1 ERERE
6 RERDASSVIIKTKFL
21 LCQNDGVFFY
31 ASGFVVSIFHGCSQI
46 QANYK
51 YPLREQPVSFLLWR
65 IGVSCL
71 FVSFLIDYKNLYTN
85 FKISWLGIQCRV
97 ELLYRCRSNTGQC
110 KELPVSQLSYAS
122 GCRDCTLMFVSVNSY
137 SSTAI
142 ITEDGWKPHVSTTNR
157 IKIIT
162 QNINNKK
169 VSDLKNNNNEKENF
183 IIDRD
188 ILCRCY

>member
-1 ERERE
+1 M
-6 RERDASSVIIKTKFL
+6 
-21 LCQNDGVFFY
+21 CQNDGALFY
-31 ASGFVVSIFHGCSQI
+31 ASHKQLSVISQQLSTELVIEYHCFTPFLHLLIFISVKWLIFTFTYYTKVQLIIDNCSLIIVLCSIG
-46 QANYK
+46 
-51 YPLREQPVSFLLWR
+51 
-65 IGVSCL
+65 
-71 FVSFLIDYKNLYTN
+71 
-85 FKISWLGIQCRV
+85 WLGIQCRV

-110 KELPVSQLSYAS
+110 NELPVSQLSYAS

-137 SSTAI
+137 PSTVI